1 MKKYALFIILGIVCC
16 SVACGKK
23 EEDLGDRYI
32 LGEDNQYYFSR
43 EGKMTES
50 EENIYFASGQ
60 YIYVKD
66 KKGGEATVLC
76 DKPDCLHDKETDWQ
90 KKNECNAYYGMPM
103 SIQYYRNHLYIL
115 SNELNE
121 AGQEVSI
128 VFEMGTGG
136 DERKKILEPKELMLD
151 MMVHRGYIYISFSDF
166 LDSPD
171 YYEKNKD
178 KRDNSRFWVE
188 RYNIDKMTGKSEV
201 IYEKYG
207 EFGQINHMMAY
218 GNYIYMKI
226 SETDIFSDT
235 IIYNI
240 QSKKTSKADG
250 YVFGN
255 PMIFDNQLAYFETL
269 EGDETGS
276 YDELMERHKNQKVTL
291 ADLSGKKVGEGNIP
305 FDTHV
310 YVNDKYVVCDNRQ
323 AVLFEAVNRD
333 ERTTKIYNKSG
344 KLLRKMKTGNSTLT
358 SLGMNEDYYFYRKFS
373 QNENLN
379 PEIWVV
385 DLSRIDDESYE
396 GELFFSETDV
406 Q

>member
-1 MKKYALFIILGIVCC
+1 
-16 SVACGKK
+16 
-23 EEDLGDRYI
+23 
-32 LGEDNQYYFSR
+32 
-43 EGKMTES
+43 
-50 EENIYFASGQ
+50 
-60 YIYVKD
+60 
-66 KKGGEATVLC
+66 
-76 DKPDCLHDKETDWQ
+76 
-90 KKNECNAYYGMPM
+90 
-103 SIQYYRNHLYIL
+103 
-115 SNELNE
+115 
-121 AGQEVSI
+121 
-128 VFEMGTGG
+128 
-136 DERKKILEPKELMLD
+136 
-151 MMVHRGYIYISFSDF
+151 
-166 LDSPD
+166 
-171 YYEKNKD
+171 
-178 KRDNSRFWVE
+178 
-188 RYNIDKMTGKSEV
+188 
-201 IYEKYG
+201 
-207 EFGQINHMMAY
+207 
-218 GNYIYMKI
+218 MKI

-385 DLSRIDDESYE
+385 DLNRIDDERYE
-396 GELFFSETDV
+396 GELFFSEADM